1 MAQSPSHKFGQSL
14 GKILED
20 IVLDDILKPRLQQ
33 FVQTKN
39 YYLDWQRSRPA
50 RRGKKVTWQDK
61 YGNNHDLD
69 FVIEINGTDNQTGRP
84 VAFIESAWRRYTKH
98 SKNKAQEIQGAIL
111 PIIELHHLSAPFY
124 GVVLAGDF
132 TKPALDQ
139 LRNNG
144 FVVIYVP
151 YKDVIAAFRE
161 IDFNIEFNEKT
172 LDESYTSAS
181 EKLANL
187 TISDK
192 KKLRQAL
199 IRVSEQEVNQFMN
212 TLRNCLERSI
222 ARITLIPLFGTKYEF
237 ESISDALSGLR
248 TLDINKSNGEFQKFE
263 IIIDYTNHDTIR
275 ATFQAEDLLK
285 DFLEKLAE
293 S

>member
-39 YYLDWQRSRPA
+39 YYLDWQNSRPA
-50 RRGKKVTWQDK
+50 RKGKKVTWQDK

-69 FVIEINGTDNQTGRP
+69 FVIEINGTDNQIGRP

-144 FVVIYVP
+144 FVVIYIP

-161 IDFNIEFNEKT
+161 INFDIEFNEGT
-172 LDESYTSAS
+172 LDESYVNAS
-181 EKLANL
+181 KKLDNL
-187 TISDK
+187 TVLER

-199 IRVSEQEVNQFMN
+199 IRVSEQEVDDFMN
-212 TLRNCLERSI
+212 TLRDCLERCV
-222 ARITLIPLFGTKYEF
+222 ARITFIPLFGTKYEF
-237 ESISDALSGLR
+237 ENISDALLGLE
-248 TLDINKSNGEFQKFE
+248 TLDINKLSGEFNKFE
-263 IIIDYTNHDTIR
+263 VIIDYTNHDTIR
-275 ATFQAEDLLK
+275 ATFQTKDLLAS
-285 DFLEKLAE
+285 FLGKLVE

>member
-20 IVLDDILKPRLQQ
+20 MVLDDILKPRLQQ
-33 FVQTKN
+33 FVQSKN

-69 FVIEINGTDNQTGRP
+69 FVIEINGTDNQIGRP

-199 IRVSEQEVNQFMN
+199 IRISEQEVNQFMN

-237 ESISDALSGLR
+237 ESISDALSGLI
-248 TLDINKSNGEFQKFE
+248 TLDINKSNGGFQKFE

-275 ATFQAEDLLK
+275 ATFQTEDLLK
-285 DFLEKLAE
+285 DFLGKLRE
-293 S
+293 N